1 MHRIL
6 WRKSFDSIQLRI
18 LQFCHTKKTILGGG
32 LTISRYLYYLCLKL
46 LQIFSC
52 FMHNHVALFEEA
64 FVITRSK
71 VATGVHNTH
80 LMDVFGVAITLLF
93 PGCANTPLM
102 CLTIKPMGFTQQL
115 YKKQFN
121 SICIVEF
128 QNDKMDETDRPG
140 SDPTM
145 GKEFAP
151 RWSKSVNSGNLKDHV
166 LNVFRL
172 FSPTWKMI
180 QASTIWAYNFSLSR
194 K

>member
-1 MHRIL
+1 
-6 WRKSFDSIQLRI
+6 
-18 LQFCHTKKTILGGG
+18 
-32 LTISRYLYYLCLKL
+32 
-46 LQIFSC
+46 
-52 FMHNHVALFEEA
+52 
-64 FVITRSK
+64 
-71 VATGVHNTH
+71 
-80 LMDVFGVAITLLF
+80 MDVFGVAITLLF

-128 QNDKMDETDRPG
+128 QNDKMDETDRPC

-151 RWSKSVNSGNLKDHV
+151 RWSKEKVLQGSVNSGNLKDHV
-166 LNVFRL
+166 LNVFQL

-180 QASTIWAYNFSLSR
+180 QASTI
-194 K
+194 